1 MFYIVIY
8 CLTYGN
14 SVFILYITLLNKL
27 DGGEIMACIAKRR
40 GRYVLDFYDNQ
51 GERRRNALPKGTK
64 KKDANKSLRDIEDL
78 LEKGVFVSSREIP
91 TFEKV
96 AEDWIDFKKQNLR
109 STTWEVYEGHTRNHF
124 IDLVSL
130 KINKITTARI
140 EKFIHTRQEQGIKL
154 GTLRKILVTLNQIMT
169 YAVRHKYIGHNPVR
183 DAERPRGQGS
193 LEDKKITVLNVEEIQ
208 NFLEQV
214 TDKKYHTLFM
224 LAITTGAR
232 QGELLGLKWSDVD
245 WNNSQIHIQ
254 RTFNKGRW
262 FAPKTKG
269 SDRKIDIGPSMVK
282 ALKCWKLA
290 CPPNDLN
297 LIFPNGAGQPIN
309 YSNMVNRVYLPALYG
324 AGIDKI
330 RFHDL
335 RHTTASL
342 MIEQG
347 ENIKYIQ
354 SQLGHS
360 NPTVT
365 LNVYA
370 HLMKPINQE
379 AACRLES
386 AIFDTSG
393 HKMVTTGT
401 SK

>member
-1 MFYIVIY
+1 M
-8 CLTYGN
+8 G
-14 SVFILYITLLNKL
+14 
-27 DGGEIMACIAKRR
+27 
-40 GRYVLDFYDNQ
+40 
-51 GERRRNALPKGTK
+51 
-64 KKDANKSLRDIEDL
+64 SLI
-78 LEKGVFVSSREIP
+78 SRQAP
-91 TFEKV
+91 
-96 AEDWIDFKKQNLR
+96 
-109 STTWEVYEGHTRNHF
+109 RNHF
-124 IDLVSL
+124 NELEYI
-130 KINKITTARI
+130 KINRITTARI
-140 EKFIHTRQEQGIKL
+140 EKFIQIRQEQGMKL

-169 YAVRHKYIGHNPVR
+169 YAVRHKYIAHNPVR
-183 DAERPRGQGS
+183 DAERPRGQGTVQ
-193 LEDKKITVLNVEEIQ
+193 DKKITVLSVGEIQ
-208 NFLEQV
+208 ALLKQV

-245 WNNSQIHIQ
+245 WINSQIHIQ

-262 FAPKTKG
+262 FAPKTKA
-269 SDRKIDIGPSMVK
+269 SERRIDIGPSTVK
-282 ALKCWKLA
+282 ALREWKLA
-290 CPPNDLN
+290 CLPTDLD

-309 YSNMVNRVYLPALYG
+309 YSNMMNRVYLPALEK
-324 AGIDKI
+324 AELHKI

-360 NPTVT
+360 SPTVT

-370 HLMKPINQE
+370 HLMKPTNQE

-386 AIFDTSG
+386 TIFGTSG
-393 HKMVTTGT
+393 SKMVAVQ
-401 SK
+401 

>member
-1 MFYIVIY
+1 
-8 CLTYGN
+8 
-14 SVFILYITLLNKL
+14 
-27 DGGEIMACIAKRR
+27 MACIAKRR
-40 GRYVLDFYDNQ
+40 GRYVIDFYDNQ
-51 GERRRNALPKGTK
+51 GKRRWKTLPKDAR
-64 KKDANKSLRDIEDL
+64 KKDANKALREIEDL
-78 LEKGVFVSSREIP
+78 LEKGVFISGREIP
-91 TFEKV
+91 TFKKV
-96 AEDWIDFKKQNLR
+96 AEDWLGSKKQNLR
-109 STTWEVYEGHTRNHF
+109 STTWEVYEGHTKNHF
-124 IDLVSL
+124 SEFESL
-130 KINKITTARI
+130 KINRITTARI
-140 EKFIHTRQEQGIKL
+140 EKFISSRQEQGMKL

-169 YAVRHKYIGHNPVR
+169 YAVRHKYISYNPVR
-183 DAERPRGQGS
+183 DAERPRGQGTVK
-193 LEDKKITVLNVEEIQ
+193 DKKISVLSVEDIKTL
-208 NFLEQV
+208 LEQV

-232 QGELLGLKWSDVD
+232 QGELLGLKWSDID
-245 WNNSQIHIQ
+245 WSNSQIHIQ

-269 SDRKIDIGPSMVK
+269 SERRIDIGPSTVK
-282 ALKCWKLA
+282 ALKEWKLA

-297 LIFPNGAGQPIN
+297 LIFPNGSGQPIN
-309 YSNMVNRVYLPALYG
+309 YSNMMNRVYLPALEES
-324 AGIDKI
+324 GIDRI

-360 NPTVT
+360 SPTVT

-370 HLMKPINQE
+370 HLMKPTNQE

-386 AIFDTSG
+386 TIFETSG
-393 HKMVTTGT
+393 SKMVAA
-401 SK
+401 K

>member
-1 MFYIVIY
+1 
-8 CLTYGN
+8 
-14 SVFILYITLLNKL
+14 
-27 DGGEIMACIAKRR
+27 MACIAKRR
-40 GRYVLDFYDNQ
+40 GRYVMDFYDNQ
-51 GERRRNALPKGTK
+51 GKRQVKALPKGTAR
-64 KKDANKSLRDIEDL
+64 KDANKALRDIEDL
-78 LEKGVFVSSREIP
+78 LEKGVYVSSRETPI
-91 TFEKV
+91 FKQV
-96 AEDWIDFKKQNLR
+96 AEDWIASKKQNLR

-124 IDLVSL
+124 TELESI
-130 KINKITTARI
+130 KINRITIARI
-140 EKFIHTRQEQGIKL
+140 EKFIQIRQEQGMKL
-154 GTLRKILVTLNQIMT
+154 GTLRKILVSLNQIMS
-169 YAVRHKYIGHNPVR
+169 YAVRHKYIGHNPLR
-183 DAERPRGQGS
+183 DAERPRGQGVEES
-193 LEDKKITVLNVEEIQ
+193 NKITILNVEEIKT
-208 NFLEQV
+208 FLEQV
-214 TDKKYHTLFM
+214 IDKKYHTLFM

-245 WNNSQIHIQ
+245 WKNSQIHIQ

-269 SDRKIDIGPSMVK
+269 SERRIDIGPSMVK
-282 ALKCWKLA
+282 ALKEWKLA
-290 CPPNDLN
+290 CLPNEHN
-297 LIFPNGAGQPIN
+297 LIFPNRAGQPIN
-309 YSNMVNRVYLPALYG
+309 HSNMVNRYYFPAL
-324 AGIDKI
+324 DKAKI
-330 RFHDL
+330 PQIKFHAL

-360 NPTVT
+360 SPTVT

-393 HKMVTTGT
+393 SKMVAI
-401 SK
+401 K